1 MSIVRIDDSAFENL
15 SLDHALESFWEA
27 KRVILDHFLEL
38 GRSFLVPK
46 SDSGSLG
53 VQVGVHFGHL
63 VRLLAVLDRFGTIFG
78 GLWAPFG
85 SPKAIK
91 N

>member
-1 MSIVRIDDSAFENL
+1 MRIDNSASKNL

-27 KRVILDHFLEL
+27 KGVILDHFLEF
-38 GRSFLVPK
+38 GRSLLVPK
-46 SDSGSLG
+46 SDFGSLG

-63 VRLLAVLDRFGTIFG
+63 VRSVAVLDRWSIFG

>member
-1 MSIVRIDDSAFENL
+1 MGIDDSASKNL

-27 KRVILDHFLEL
+27 KGVILDHFSEL
-38 GRSFLVPK
+38 GRSLLVPK
-46 SDSGSLG
+46 SDFGSLV
-53 VQVGVHFGHL
+53 VQVGVHFGNL
-63 VRLLAVLDRFGTIFG
+63 VRLMAVLERFWTIFG
-78 GLWAPFG
+78 GLWVPFG

>member
-1 MSIVRIDDSAFENL
+1 MRIDDSASKNL

-27 KRVILDHFLEL
+27 KGVILDHFLEL
-38 GRSFLVPK
+38 GRSLLVPK
-46 SDSGSLG
+46 SDFGSLG

-63 VRLLAVLDRFGTIFG
+63 VRSVAVLDRFWSIFG

-85 SPKAIK
+85 SPNAIK
-91 N
+91 D

>member
-1 MSIVRIDDSAFENL
+1 MRIDDSASKNL
-15 SLDHALESFWEA
+15 SLDDALEPFWEA
-27 KRVILDHFLEL
+27 KGVILDHFLEP

-46 SDSGSLG
+46 SDFGSLG
-53 VQVGVHFGHL
+53 VQVGVHLGHL
-63 VRLLAVLDRFGTIFG
+63 VRLVAVLERFWTIFG
-78 GLWAPFG
+78 SLWAPFG